1 MPTLT
6 VHLTDDFLAEIDSIA
21 VELERPR
28 DWVIQDALREYVS
41 RHRLDL
47 QRWRET
53 QEAIDAA
60 ERGEVVPAEE
70 VFAWLDTWG
79 QEGTAHL
86 H

>member
-1 MPTLT
+1 MTTLT
-6 VHLTDDFLAEIDSIA
+6 AHVPDDFVEEIDSIA

-41 RHRLDL
+41 RHRLDV

-79 QEGTAHL
+79 REGIATK
-86 H
+86 

>member
-6 VHLTDDFLAEIDSIA
+6 AQVTDDFVDEIDSIA

-41 RHRLDL
+41 RHRLEV

-53 QEAIDAA
+53 QEAIHAA

-79 QEGTAHL
+79 REGTAET
-86 H
+86 

>member
-6 VHLTDDFLAEIDSIA
+6 AHVTADFVEEIDSIA

-41 RHRLDL
+41 RHRLEL
-47 QRWRET
+47 QRWHET
-53 QEAIDAA
+53 QEAINAA

-79 QEGTAHL
+79 QEGTAEK
-86 H
+86 

>member
-1 MPTLT
+1 MPTLSAH
-6 VHLTDDFLAEIDSIA
+6 VTDDFVEEIDSIA

-41 RHRLDL
+41 RHRLEL

-53 QEAIDAA
+53 QEAINAA

-79 QEGTAHL
+79 QEGTAS
-86 H
+86 

>member
-6 VHLTDDFLAEIDSIA
+6 AHVTDDFAEEIDSIA

-41 RHRLDL
+41 RHRLEL
-47 QRWRET
+47 QQWRET

-79 QEGTAHL
+79 REGTSAK
-86 H
+86 

>member
-6 VHLTDDFLAEIDSIA
+6 AHVTDDFVDEIDSIA

-41 RHRLDL
+41 RHRLEL
-47 QRWRET
+47 QQWRET

-79 QEGTAHL
+79 REGTPAK
-86 H
+86 

>member
-1 MPTLT
+1 MTTLT
-6 VHLTDDFLAEIDSIA
+6 AQVADDFADEIESIA

-41 RHRLDL
+41 RHRLEA

-53 QEAIDAA
+53 QDAIDAA
-60 ERGEVVPAEE
+60 ERGEVVPAKE

-79 QEGTAHL
+79 QEGSIAK
-86 H
+86 

>member
-6 VHLTDDFLAEIDSIA
+6 AHVTDDFVDEIDWIA

-41 RHRLDL
+41 RHRVELR
-47 QRWRET
+47 RWSET
-53 QEAIDAA
+53 QDTIDAA
-60 ERGEVVPAEE
+60 ERGEVVPGEE

-79 QEGTAHL
+79 REGTATK
-86 H
+86 

>member
-6 VHLTDDFLAEIDSIA
+6 AHVTDDFVEEIDSIA
-21 VELERPR
+21 NDLERPR
-28 DWVIQDALREYVS
+28 AWVIKDALREYVG
-41 RHRLDL
+41 RHRLEA

-53 QEAIDAA
+53 EEAIAAA

-79 QEGTAHL
+79 KEESAPK
-86 H
+86 

>member
-6 VHLTDDFLAEIDSIA
+6 AHVTDDFVEKIDSIA

-41 RHRLDL
+41 RHRLELD
-47 QRWRET
+47 RWRET
-53 QEAIDAA
+53 QEAINAA

-70 VFAWLDTWG
+70 IFAWLDTWG
-79 QEGTAHL
+79 QEGTAEK
-86 H
+86 

>member
-1 MPTLT
+1 MTTLAT
-6 VHLTDDFLAEIDSIA
+6 QVTDDFADEIDSIA

-41 RHRLDL
+41 RHRLEA

-53 QEAIDAA
+53 QDAIDAA

-70 VFAWLDTWG
+70 VFAWLET
-79 QEGTAHL
+79 
-86 H
+86 